1 MPADNPFGA
10 GNPVWATGFRNPYG
24 LAFGG
29 AGRAFVTVNGPTGDL
44 GIGGRG
50 HDLAFE
56 PVAGGRYQWPACYGY
71 SHPTPGAATCLGR
84 PEPDWSSEA
93 ETLVPTGAAWVDASG
108 PAPYAERFVFCTY
121 ARASRVF
128 TPGSPHATVANG
140 PAECRL
146 DVQQGTGSRAL
157 LLRRGRDPPPLAV
170 RWLRN
175 RDLDGAVVAAVGVLD
190 VDPGATLVRRVE
202 VEAGELGARQC
213 RSTPSGRCLR
223 RRRSGRRRS
232 FRSLANQMSSST
244 PPLRSSTM

>member
-1 MPADNPFGA
+1 MIERFTDCRGEARDPVTLVTLPAGGDCCHKGGRIAFGPDGNLYATLGDEHAVSRSSVGSETSVPQDPGDVRGKILRYHPDGTVPADNPFGA

-108 PAPYAERFVFCTY
+108 PASYADRFVFCTY
-121 ARASRVF
+121 VAGMRVF

-146 DVQQGTGSRAL
+146 DVQQGPDHAL
-157 LLRRGRDPPPLAV
+157 YFSDEHAIHRLSP
-170 RWLRN
+170 
-175 RDLDGAVVAAVGVLD
+175 
-190 VDPGATLVRRVE
+190 
-202 VEAGELGARQC
+202 
-213 RSTPSGRCLR
+213 
-223 RRRSGRRRS
+223 
-232 FRSLANQMSSST
+232 
-244 PPLRSSTM
+244 

>member
-1 MPADNPFGA
+1 M
-10 GNPVWATGFRNPYG
+10 
-24 LAFGG
+24 
-29 AGRAFVTVNGPTGDL
+29 TVNGPTGDL

-108 PAPYAERFVFCTY
+108 PASYADRFVFCTY
-121 ARASRVF
+121 VAGMRVF

-146 DVQQGTGSRAL
+146 DVAAGTGSRA
-157 LLRRGRDPPPLAV
+157 RTSPTRAGSTASRPEVV
-170 RWLRN
+170 RSHGL
-175 RDLDGAVVAAVGVLD
+175 GGSGTAVGSSWRTSDRGESTADDQRTGSLLERVTRIELAFSAWEADVL
-190 VDPGATLVRRVE
+190 
-202 VEAGELGARQC
+202 
-213 RSTPSGRCLR
+213 
-223 RRRSGRRRS
+223 
-232 FRSLANQMSSST
+232 
-244 PPLRSSTM
+244 PLNYTRG